1 MSQKE
6 YKFIGLNM
14 ESISIIYGIF
24 LIIWGLTTNSLSS
37 TNSITSFIPSFL
49 GAPVLFFAILAL
61 IYSSKKKLL
70 MHIVVLFGLLIAIGG
85 LDVLRSIISGNFLVL
100 FWADLSKLMM
110 LLTGSFF
117 TFLCIQSFRFARS
130 LR

>member
-24 LIIWGLTTNSLSS
+24 LIIWALTANFLSS

-85 LDVLRSIISGNFLVL
+85 LDVLRSVISGNFLFL

-110 LLTGSFF
+110 LFTGSFF

>member
-1 MSQKE
+1 MSKKE

-24 LIIWGLTTNSLSS
+24 LIIWGLTVNYFSS
-37 TNSITSFIPSFL
+37 SSSITSFIPTFL
-49 GAPVLFFAILAL
+49 GLPVLFFATLAL
-61 IYSSKKKLL
+61 TYPTKKKLL
-70 MHIVVLFGLLIAIGG
+70 MHIVVLFGILIAIGG
-85 LDVLRSIISGNFLVL
+85 FDVLRSAASGNLLVL

>member
-24 LIIWGLTTNSLSS
+24 LIIWGLTANFLSS

-49 GAPVLFFAILAL
+49 GVPVLFLQ
-61 IYSSKKKLL
+61 YLL
-70 MHIVVLFGLLIAIGG
+70 
-85 LDVLRSIISGNFLVL
+85 
-100 FWADLSKLMM
+100 
-110 LLTGSFF
+110 
-117 TFLCIQSFRFARS
+117 
-130 LR
+130 

>member
-24 LIIWGLTTNSLSS
+24 LIIWGLTANFLSS

-49 GAPVLFFAILAL
+49 GVPVLFFAILAL

-85 LDVLRSIISGNFLVL
+85 LDVLRSIISGNFLVF

-110 LLTGSFF
+110 LLTGCFF
-117 TFLCIQSFRFARS
+117 TVLCVQSFRFARS

>member
-14 ESISIIYGIF
+14 QSISIIYGIF
-24 LIIWGLTTNSLSS
+24 LIIWGLTANFLSS

-61 IYSSKKKLL
+61 IYPSKKKLL

-85 LDVLRSIISGNFLVL
+85 LDVLRSVISGNFLVL
-100 FWADLSKLMM
+100 FWVL
-110 LLTGSFF
+110 
-117 TFLCIQSFRFARS
+117 
-130 LR
+130 

>member
-24 LIIWGLTTNSLSS
+24 LIIWALTANFLSS

-61 IYSSKKKLL
+61 IYPSKKKLL

-85 LDVLRSIISGNFLVL
+85 LDVLRSVISGNFLVF

-117 TFLCIQSFRFARS
+117 TFLSIQSFRFARS